1 MIKWKMIFLTIL
13 AIACIPTLRAQV
25 DTVTILHLNDTHST
39 LASIG
44 PRDAQLKGSLG
55 GIARAASIIG
65 MTKLE
70 EPNTLLLHAG
80 DLFIGDMFF
89 NQYFGVPEFQI
100 LLALG
105 CDAMAVGNHEFDLTP
120 ATLKMALDTSF
131 TEGSFPL
138 LSANTILDSAA
149 VQGLK
154 QYILPYVIKQA
165 GNVKVGIFGLTTPA
179 TNVLS
184 LPSPAVVDSDFV
196 GIAAAYVD
204 TLVNQ
209 NCDVIICLSHL
220 GLMYDQLLASYVPGI
235 HAIVGGHDH
244 YALESP
250 IAVQNPLGDTTWIV
264 QANAFYL
271 NVGKL
276 RLTVQDTIV
285 RLLDY
290 ALIPIDDTVP
300 EEPTIAAT
308 VDMLIQGIEGVYGP
322 AYTQQLTYAA
332 EYFEEVEDSLMELGY
347 RDTPVGNLVTDAFR
361 ALTKTDVAIE
371 VGGSTA
377 QPLYQGPIVGADVF
391 RMVGYGFNTDNG
403 LGYRMATLT
412 MTGEALMMGLE
423 FGLSTIGENDEF
435 LVQASGLT
443 YWYAPSRPH
452 PDEIGDTLWNRL
464 LYVEIGGQPIDP
476 VKEYTVTAN
485 EFVPAFMDYL
495 GIPYSNLHVMTD
507 TTEYQAVVWYLA
519 DKDTI
524 RPAVRNRVLSPV
536 EQVSALAPEKF
547 ELHQNYPNPF
557 NPTTVIRF
565 DLPERGLVKLEVFD
579 LLGRRVATLVD
590 DVLQAGRQTV
600 EFDAH
605 GLSSGVYLYKIEAN
619 GFAQARR
626 MVLVR

>member
-39 LASIG
+39 LAPIG

-131 TEGSFPL
+131 TGGSFPL

-209 NCDVIICLSHL
+209 NCDVIICL
-220 GLMYDQLLASYVPGI
+220 
-235 HAIVGGHDH
+235 
-244 YALESP
+244 
-250 IAVQNPLGDTTWIV
+250 
-264 QANAFYL
+264 
-271 NVGKL
+271 
-276 RLTVQDTIV
+276 
-285 RLLDY
+285 
-290 ALIPIDDTVP
+290 
-300 EEPTIAAT
+300 
-308 VDMLIQGIEGVYGP
+308 
-322 AYTQQLTYAA
+322 
-332 EYFEEVEDSLMELGY
+332 
-347 RDTPVGNLVTDAFR
+347 
-361 ALTKTDVAIE
+361 
-371 VGGSTA
+371 
-377 QPLYQGPIVGADVF
+377 
-391 RMVGYGFNTDNG
+391 
-403 LGYRMATLT
+403 
-412 MTGEALMMGLE
+412 
-423 FGLSTIGENDEF
+423 
-435 LVQASGLT
+435 
-443 YWYAPSRPH
+443 
-452 PDEIGDTLWNRL
+452 
-464 LYVEIGGQPIDP
+464 
-476 VKEYTVTAN
+476 
-485 EFVPAFMDYL
+485 
-495 GIPYSNLHVMTD
+495 
-507 TTEYQAVVWYLA
+507 
-519 DKDTI
+519 
-524 RPAVRNRVLSPV
+524 
-536 EQVSALAPEKF
+536 
-547 ELHQNYPNPF
+547 
-557 NPTTVIRF
+557 
-565 DLPERGLVKLEVFD
+565 
-579 LLGRRVATLVD
+579 
-590 DVLQAGRQTV
+590 
-600 EFDAH
+600 
-605 GLSSGVYLYKIEAN
+605 
-619 GFAQARR
+619 
-626 MVLVR
+626 